1 MQQARD
7 TKSTMND
14 ASALQTDQL
23 PAWDLSDL
31 YLSPDDPRVMADLTQ
46 TEQTA
51 KAFAQSRTGKLA
63 DLSGADLAAA
73 IAEYEQIQEV
83 LGRVA
88 SYAQLLFAG
97 DSSDAAIGRFYQTVN
112 ERVTTIGSD
121 LIFFT
126 LELNR
131 LDDVALE
138 GKFSDAALARYRPW
152 LRDLRVFR
160 PHQLSDDLEKLTHE
174 RDLTAH
180 AAWVRLFDE
189 TVASMRIPLAGKNLT
204 VSDTLKKL
212 SDHKR

>member
-7 TKSTMND
+7 TKSNMND
-14 ASALQTDQL
+14 ASAIQIDQL

-31 YLSPDDPRVMADLTQ
+31 YLSPDDPRVAADLTQ

-51 KAFAQSRTGKLA
+51 KAFGQSRAGKLA

-97 DSSDAAIGRFYQTVN
+97 DSTDAAIGRFYQTVN
-112 ERVTTIGSD
+112 ERVTAIGSD

-131 LDDVALE
+131 LDDAALE
-138 GKFSDAALARYRPW
+138 GKFSDPALPATARGCGTCGCSGRTSCPTIW
-152 LRDLRVFR
+152 R
-160 PHQLSDDLEKLTHE
+160 S
-174 RDLTAH
+174 
-180 AAWVRLFDE
+180 
-189 TVASMRIPLAGKNLT
+189 
-204 VSDTLKKL
+204 
-212 SDHKR
+212 

>member
-7 TKSTMND
+7 TKSKMND
-14 ASALQTDQL
+14 ASTAQTDQL

-51 KAFAQSRTGKLA
+51 KAFAQSRAGKLA
-63 DLSGADLAAA
+63 NLSGADLAAG
-73 IAEYEQIQEV
+73 IAEYEQIQEA

-112 ERVTTIGSD
+112 ERVTAIGSD

-131 LDDVALE
+131 LDDAVTGSKIQRPRACPLPPVVARSAGFPATPVVGRPGE
-138 GKFSDAALARYRPW
+138 ADARARPDRTRCLGAPV
-152 LRDLRVFR
+152 RRNRRID
-160 PHQLSDDLEKLTHE
+160 
-174 RDLTAH
+174 AH
-180 AAWVRLFDE
+180 PLGGRNFDCQRHPQQ
-189 TVASMRIPLAGKNLT
+189 TV
-204 VSDTLKKL
+204 
-212 SDHKR
+212 